1 MDIMK
6 KMPSAIPTLGSKS
19 SSLEVISRHGSSS
32 SHGLLDSA
40 VSGPEIQTTS
50 DALVFFGATG
60 DLAYKKIFPALQKLA
75 RRGKL
80 EIPVIGLAKSGWNLQ
95 QLQERAKDSVKAYG
109 GLDTEGFPRL
119 ISKLKYI
126 DGDYRDPETYAR
138 LRQELDASRHPLH
151 YLAIPPVL
159 FPEVLK
165 QLQTSG
171 CAGEGR
177 IVIEKPF
184 GQDLVSAQALNQL
197 VHTVF
202 TEKNVYRIDH
212 FLGKNTVQN
221 VLYFRFAN
229 SFLEPIWNRQYVQS
243 VQITMAENFGVQGRG
258 AFYDHTGTI
267 RDVVQNH
274 LLQVLSNIAMEP
286 PPGLSVETVRD
297 ERVKV
302 LKGIRPLEPKDVV
315 RGQFNGYRKEAGVQA
330 DSQMETYVA
339 LRLFINSW
347 RWKGV
352 PFYIRAGKSMPI
364 TASEVIVTLRRP
376 PEIFLEKPLPAN
388 YVRFRLTP
396 DFVIGIGSQVKLP
409 GEGLVGQQVELVVSK
424 SSDPNE
430 MQAYE
435 ELLGDALAGN
445 SSRFARQDYVEE
457 AWRIVDSV
465 LDDAT
470 PVYQY
475 APGTWGPTEAEAI
488 APPEGWINPA

>member
-1 MDIMK
+1 MMQI
-6 KMPSAIPTLGSKS
+6 
-19 SSLEVISRHGSSS
+19 
-32 SHGLLDSA
+32 
-40 VSGPEIQTTS
+40 TS

-80 EIPVIGLAKSGWNLQ
+80 EIPVIGIAKSGWNLQ
-95 QLQERAKDSVKAYG
+95 QLQERAKNSVETYG
-109 GLDTEGFPRL
+109 GLDMEGFPRL

-126 DGDYRDPETYAR
+126 DGDYNDPQTFAR
-138 LRQELDASRHPLH
+138 LRQELGASQHPLH

-165 QLQTSG
+165 QLEASG
-171 CAGEGR
+171 CAVEGR

-184 GQDLVSAQALNQL
+184 GQDLVSAHALNQV
-197 VHTVF
+197 VHATF
-202 TEKNVYRIDH
+202 AEESVYRIDH

-243 VQITMAENFGVQGRG
+243 VQITMAEDFGVQGRG

-315 RGQFNGYRKEAGVQA
+315 RGQFDGYRKEAGVKV
-330 DSQMETYVA
+330 DSQVETYVA

-364 TASEVIVTLRRP
+364 TATEVIVTLRQP
-376 PEIFLEKPLPAN
+376 PEIFLENPLPAN

-396 DFVIGIGSQVKLP
+396 DLVIAIGSNVKTA
-409 GEGLVGQQVELVVSK
+409 GEGLIGQQVELVVSK

-457 AWRIVDSV
+457 AWRIVDPV

-470 PVYQY
+470 PVYKY
-475 APGTWGPTEAEAI
+475 APGTWGPGEADALSP
-488 APPEGWINPA
+488 AEGWMNPR

>member
-1 MDIMK
+1 MAIMK
-6 KMPSAIPTLGSKS
+6 KTPFAIPTAGSKIS
-19 SSLEVISRHGSSS
+19 PVEEISRPGSYSS
-32 SHGLLDSA
+32 YRLLDSA
-40 VSGPEIQTTS
+40 GSEPEMQTTS

-95 QLQERAKDSVKAYG
+95 ELQKRAKDSVETYG
-109 GLDTEGFPRL
+109 GLDAEGFPQL

-126 DGDYRDPETYAR
+126 DGDYRDPETFGK
-138 LRQELDASRHPLH
+138 LRQELGASQHPLH

-165 QLQTSG
+165 QLQASG

-184 GQDLVSAQALNQL
+184 GHDLVSAQALSQL
-197 VHTVF
+197 VHTTF
-202 TEKNVYRIDH
+202 SEKNVYRIDH
-212 FLGKNTVQN
+212 FLGKHTVQN

-258 AFYDHTGTI
+258 AFYDHTGAI

-302 LKGIRPLEPKDVV
+302 LKGIRPLAPRDVV
-315 RGQFNGYRKEAGVQA
+315 RGQFQGYRKETGVKA
-330 DSQMETYVA
+330 DSQVETYVA

-376 PEIFLEKPLPAN
+376 PEIFLQDPLPAN

-396 DFVIGIGSQVKLP
+396 DFVIGVGAQVKLA

-457 AWRIVDSV
+457 AWRIVDPV

-470 PVYQY
+470 PIYQY
-475 APGTWGPTEAEAI
+475 APGTWGPTEADAI
-488 APPEGWINPA
+488 APPEGWINPT

>member
-1 MDIMK
+1 MATIK
-6 KMPSAIPTLGSKS
+6 RMPGPISTAGSRTS
-19 SSLEVISRHGSSS
+19 PLEEIGRPDSNS
-32 SHGLLDSA
+32 SHGFLDSA
-40 VSGPEIQTTS
+40 GSEPEMQTTS

-80 EIPVIGLAKSGWNLQ
+80 EVPVIGLAKSGWDLQ

-126 DGDYRDPETYAR
+126 DGDYRDPETFSR
-138 LRQELDASRHPLH
+138 LRQELGASQHPLH

-165 QLQTSG
+165 QLQASG

-184 GQDLVSAQALNQL
+184 GQDLVSAHALNQL
-197 VHTVF
+197 VHTTF

-243 VQITMAENFGVQGRG
+243 VQITMSEDFGVQGRG

-286 PPGLSVETVRD
+286 PPGLSVETVRN
-297 ERVKV
+297 ERMKV

-315 RGQFNGYRKEAGVQA
+315 RGQFHGYRKEAGVKA
-330 DSQMETYVA
+330 DSQVETYVA

-364 TASEVIVTLRRP
+364 TASEVIVTLRKP
-376 PEIFLEKPLPAN
+376 PEIFLENPLPAN
-388 YVRFRLTP
+388 YFRFRLTP
-396 DFVIGIGSQVKLP
+396 DLVIGIGSQVKLA
-409 GEGLVGQQVELVVSK
+409 GEGLVGQQVELIASR
-424 SSDPNE
+424 SSDPSE

-457 AWRIVDSV
+457 AWRIVNPI

-470 PVYQY
+470 PIYKY
-475 APGTWGPTEAEAI
+475 APGTWGPTETDAI
-488 APPEGWINPA
+488 APPDGWINPT